1 MSTASAVGSQRAL
14 IALAGNPNTGKT
26 TLFNRLTGSR
36 AKVGNYPGVTVER
49 HEGSLGLPG
58 GQSVR
63 VLDVPGTYS
72 LAARSADELVA
83 LEAIAGLPPQKQP
96 DLVLL
101 VVDATQLTRNL
112 YLATQVLDLGVP
124 AVVALTMTDLLEQ
137 EGREVDAA
145 RLSEV
150 LGVPV
155 VPVHAARGRGID
167 ALERALESALA
178 AGPTA
183 QASWQPE
190 GALATDVAAVG
201 EQLPAGWKA
210 EGEARRRSL
219 ALWALLSVDDEDE
232 LEDVPEPLRSSVRAR
247 QDAAAAA
254 GRDLEREIVGGRYA
268 WIDEH
273 AAPCLR
279 AKAEPQ
285 TSKSER
291 VDRVLLHPVLG
302 FPLFLALMTVVF
314 QSLFAWSD
322 PMIGW
327 IEEVFGALGDS
338 VGGAL
343 PEGVFRDLIVEGV
356 IAGVGGV
363 IVFLPQILLLFLFIA
378 LLEDSGY
385 MARIAFLMDRLMRAL
400 GLQGRAFVP
409 MLSGFACAIPAI
421 LATRT
426 MERKRDRFL
435 TMMVVPLMTCS
446 ARLPVYGLLI
456 AALYP
461 PDAEEP
467 FVQGL
472 LMAAMYLFSTVV
484 ALACAA
490 VLGRTLLKGPR
501 VPLVLELPPYRLPH
515 APSVMRQ
522 MLSRSMVFVREA
534 GTIILV
540 CTIGMWALLTFPR
553 DPELSGDYAGQRA
566 QAESSLEGDAL
577 DEQLAAI
584 ESAENG
590 ERLQLS
596 FGGRLGR
603 AIEPTIAPLGFDW
616 QIGVGILGAF
626 AAREVFVST
635 MAVVYGLDAES
646 DEESAPLRERIRNQT
661 WPDGSKVYTPLVCFS
676 LMAFFALA
684 CQCMSTIAVVKR
696 ETRSWRW
703 PLFLF
708 AYMTGIAWAA
718 SFLIYQGGKLIGFE

>member
-1 MSTASAVGSQRAL
+1 MSAETMLASKPAL
-14 IALAGNPNTGKT
+14 VALAGNPNTGKT
-26 TLFNRLTGSR
+26 TLFNRLTGAR

-49 HEGSLGLPG
+49 HEGGLRLPG
-58 GQSVR
+58 GAFVR

-72 LAARSADELVA
+72 LAARSADEGVA
-83 LEAIAGLPPQKQP
+83 LGAVAGLPPEERP

-101 VVDATQLTRNL
+101 VVDASQLTRNL
-112 YLATQVLDLGVP
+112 YLALQVLELGLP
-124 AVVALTMTDLLEQ
+124 AVVALTMVDLLESDGQ
-137 EGREVDAA
+137 SVDAA
-145 RLSEV
+145 ALSAV

-155 VPVHAARGRGID
+155 VPVHATRGTGIEE
-167 ALERALESALA
+167 LQRALEAQLA
-178 AGPTA
+178 APARELPSWTPSELLAADVLAVEPALPSAWDVSTA
-183 QASWQPE
+183 
-190 GALATDVAAVG
+190 
-201 EQLPAGWKA
+201 
-210 EGEARRRSL
+210 ARRRAL
-219 ALWALLSVDDEDE
+219 ALWALLSIDEEDE
-232 LEDVPEPLRSSVRAR
+232 LEDIPDSLRRAVRER
-247 QDAAAAA
+247 QERAAHDE
-254 GRDLEREIVGGRYA
+254 RDLEHEIISARYA

-279 AKAEPQ
+279 AKSDERPSA
-285 TSKSER
+285 SER
-291 VDRVLLHPVLG
+291 VDRVLLHPALG
-302 FPLFLALMTVVF
+302 FPLFLILMTVVF

-322 PMIGW
+322 PLIGA
-327 IEEVFGALGDS
+327 IEGVFGALGEDVAS
-338 VGGAL
+338 VL
-343 PEGVFRDLIVEGV
+343 PAGLLTDLLVEGV

-385 MARIAFLMDRLMRAL
+385 MARVAFLMDRLMRSL

-409 MLSGFACAIPAI
+409 MMSGFACAIPAI

-426 MERKRDRFL
+426 MERRRDRFL

-461 PDAEEP
+461 PDADEP
-467 FVQGL
+467 FMQGL
-472 LMAAMYLFSTVV
+472 LMAAMYLFSTVI
-484 ALACAA
+484 ALLCAA

-501 VPLVLELPPYRLPH
+501 VPMVLELPPYRLPH

-566 QAESSLEGDAL
+566 QAEAELVDAALE
-577 DEQLAAI
+577 ERLAEI
-584 ESAENG
+584 DSAENG

-596 FGGRLGR
+596 FGGRLGH
-603 AIEPTIAPLGFDW
+603 AIEPTIRPLGFDW
-616 QIGVGILGAF
+616 HIGVGILGAF

-646 DEESAPLRERIRNQT
+646 DEESAPLRERIRSQT
-661 WPDGSKVYTPLVCFS
+661 WPDGRKVYTPLVCFS

-684 CQCMSTIAVVKR
+684 CQCMSTLAVVKR

-703 PLFLF
+703 PAFLF
-708 AYMTGIAWAA
+708 AYMTAIAWVA
-718 SFLIYQGGKLIGFE
+718 SLVIYQGGRLLGFE